1 MNEASYFVF
10 IISEPLNS
18 KGFFI
23 FTWKSL
29 MSIKLF
35 CGGEGAFSYFLKDL
49 LGVFLGEGSS
59 TGGGGGG
66 SSKSGYLIPVKAS
79 FNTIV

>member
-1 MNEASYFVF
+1 
-10 IISEPLNS
+10 
-18 KGFFI
+18 
-23 FTWKSL
+23 

-49 LGVFLGEGSS
+49 LGVFLGEGGS
-59 TGGGGGG
+59 TGGGG

>member
-1 MNEASYFVF
+1 
-10 IISEPLNS
+10 
-18 KGFFI
+18 
-23 FTWKSL
+23 

-49 LGVFLGEGSS
+49 LGVFLVGEGGS